1 MAKIRE
7 LKKDINYL
15 TSELVSECLTF
26 QFFHAE
32 APSEKVGEVISK
44 ILENRNDLIYR
55 ISHFAETKNPRLVKK
70 HFAEIRK
77 DFDKS
82 IEALDNLVK

>member
-32 APSEKVGEVISK
+32 SSSDKVGEVISK

-55 ISHFAETKNPRLVKK
+55 ISHFAEAKNPRLVKK